1 MDTPD
6 RGSKEPLYVQIER
19 TIRDRIL
26 SGDWKP
32 GDQIPS
38 EEQLCE
44 DFGVSRVTIR
54 QALRILADDGLLS
67 RGRGRGTFV
76 RTPTL
81 TSGVR
86 GLRSFTEDMGA
97 VGMDAGSTVLACEK
111 QRAPS
116 AIARHLDLTIG
127 EDAVLLHRL
136 RHGAGQPIG
145 VQRAYLPAKRF
156 PGLENADFSDKS
168 LYTYLRQHYG
178 VIPVEAHER
187 FWITEIAD
195 EDARLLDVNKHLCCF
210 RVERL
215 SRDAAGPIEYTA
227 SIMRGDRF
235 RLEWVL
241 RREALAG
248 PSSNESLIGEQS

>member
-1 MDTPD
+1 MDATEK
-6 RGSKEPLYVQIER
+6 GSKEPLYRQVER
-19 TIRDRIL
+19 AIRDRIL
-26 SGDWKP
+26 SGDWLP

-38 EEQLCE
+38 EERLCE

-97 VGMDAGSTVLACEK
+97 VGMDAAAVVLACTRV
-111 QRAPS
+111 RAPTN
-116 AIARHLDLTIG
+116 IAQHLDLSIG
-127 EDAVLLHRL
+127 DDVVMLHRL
-136 RHGAGQPIG
+136 RLGAGQPIG
-145 VQRAYLPAKRF
+145 VQRAYLPAHRF
-156 PGLENADFSDKS
+156 PGLEDVDFTKES
-168 LYTYLRQHYG
+168 LYGYLKRHYG
-178 VIPVEAHER
+178 VVPTEARER
-187 FWITEIAD
+187 FWISDIG
-195 EDARLLDVNKHLCCF
+195 EDDALRLQVSENVCCF
-210 RVERL
+210 RVERIA
-215 SRDAAGPIEYTA
+215 RDAEGPMEYTA

-241 RREALAG
+241 RRDTNDASTTSTE
-248 PSSNESLIGEQS
+248 